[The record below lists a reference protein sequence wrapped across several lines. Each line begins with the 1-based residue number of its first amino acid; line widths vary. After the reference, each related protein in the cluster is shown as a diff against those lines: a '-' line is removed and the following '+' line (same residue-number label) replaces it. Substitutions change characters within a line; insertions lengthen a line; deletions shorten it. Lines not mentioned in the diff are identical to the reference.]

1 MPWPD
6 KDFGIKDNP
15 ITVSPYVAGNDES
28 SLGPLSDA
36 FLLLDGE
43 HFKLLDGEQ
52 FDLLQ

>member
-28 SLGPLSDA
+28 SLGPTSNN
-36 FLLLDGE
+36 FRLLDGE
-43 HFKLLDGEQ
+43 NFMLLNGEQ
-52 FDLLQ
+52 FDLLG